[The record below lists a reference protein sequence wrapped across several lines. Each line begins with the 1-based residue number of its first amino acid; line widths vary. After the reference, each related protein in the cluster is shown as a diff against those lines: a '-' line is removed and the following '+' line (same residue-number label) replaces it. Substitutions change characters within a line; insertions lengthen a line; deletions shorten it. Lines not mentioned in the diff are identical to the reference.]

1 MQDKDKRN
9 HKVTSDY
16 GMDDYYSYYKKKN
29 KKDAVDIKT
38 YRLIV
43 KDFNNHVRKKMSL
56 KGTEYVFPF
65 RLGKMELRKVKT
77 EVKIDEDGNIVN
89 KLPVNWKETN
99 KLWLE
104 NPESKDKGIKI
115 RYTNEHTD
123 GYTFKIFYLR
133 SKANYKNKSIY
144 QMKFNRD
151 MKRGLSKSIF
161 QGKIDAFL
169 K

>member
-1 MQDKDKRN
+1 MKEDKRN
-9 HKVTSDY
+9 HKIKSDY
-16 GMDDYYSYYKKKN
+16 GISDYYKRYKKKN
-29 KKDAVDIKT
+29 GENAVSKAT
-38 YRLIV
+38 YCAIV
-43 KDFNNHVRKKMSL
+43 KDFNSHVRKKMSL

-77 EVKIDEDGNIVN
+77 EVKIDEDGNIIN

-99 KLWLE
+99 KLWKE
-104 NPESKDKGIKI
+104 NPAAKEKGIKI
-115 RYTNEHTD
+115 RYTNEHTN

-133 SKANYKNKSIY
+133 SKANYNNKSMY
-144 QMKFNRD
+144 QMQFNRD
-151 MKRGLSKSIF
+151 MKRTLSKSIF

>member
-1 MQDKDKRN
+1 MKEDKRN
-9 HKVTSDY
+9 HKIKSDY
-16 GMDDYYSYYKKKN
+16 GMNDYYKSYKSKSEKPVSKEVYSS
-29 KKDAVDIKT
+29 
-38 YRLIV
+38 IV
-43 KDFNNHVRKKMSL
+43 KDFNSHVRKKMAI

-65 RLGKMELRKVKT
+65 RLGKMELRKIKT
-77 EVKIDEDGNIVN
+77 EVKIDKDGNIIN

-99 KLWLE
+99 KFWE
-104 NPESKDKGIKI
+104 KNPEAKEKGIKI

-133 SKANYKNKSIY
+133 SKASYKNKSMY
-144 QMKFNRD
+144 QMQFNRD
-151 MKRGLSKSIF
+151 MKRTLSKSIF

>member
-1 MQDKDKRN
+1 MKEDKRN
-9 HKVTSDY
+9 HKIKSDY
-16 GMDDYYSYYKKKN
+16 GMNDYYKRYKSKIDNPVSKELYST
-29 KKDAVDIKT
+29 I
-38 YRLIV
+38 I
-43 KDFNNHVRKKMSL
+43 KDFNGHVRKKMAI

-65 RLGKMELRKVKT
+65 RLGKMELRKIKT
-77 EVKIDEDGNIVN
+77 EVKIDENGNIVN

-99 KLWLE
+99 KLWE
-104 NPESKDKGIKI
+104 DTPSAKERGIKI

-133 SKANYKNKSIY
+133 SKANYKNKSMY
-144 QMKFNRD
+144 QMQFNRD
-151 MKRGLSKSIF
+151 MKRSLSRSIF